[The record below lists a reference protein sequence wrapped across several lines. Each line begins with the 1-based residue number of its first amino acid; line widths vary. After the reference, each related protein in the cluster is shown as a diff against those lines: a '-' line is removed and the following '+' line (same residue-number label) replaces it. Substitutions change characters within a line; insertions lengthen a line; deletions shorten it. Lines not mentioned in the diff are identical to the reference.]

1 MSNRVVSMLGFKPE
15 ELIGHPEFWDS
26 RVHPD
31 DLRHYLAE
39 VPHLW
44 KDGQHAF
51 EYRFLHKDGTYR
63 WIREEAKVIRDAA
76 GKPVEVIGY
85 WTDVTELRQLE
96 AELVK
101 SQRFATIGETAT
113 MVGHDL
119 RNPLQAITGIA
130 YLAKKG
136 LKSRKPAEKKTVEG
150 LLESIDEQV
159 LYMDKIVSDLHDYA
173 QPLTPKF
180 TETSLPDL
188 VKTVL
193 STVRVPTT
201 VRVSVETEKGSPNV
215 LIDSYLMR
223 RVLTNLVINAMQAMP
238 KGGKLAIRASKKGE
252 TATVSVQDTGTGIP
266 EEHMHKLFNP
276 FFTTKAKG
284 QGLGLAVCKRL
295 VEAQGGEITVESKPG
310 KGTTFTASIPQ
321 RKNVR

>member
-1 MSNRVVSMLGFKPE
+1 
-15 ELIGHPEFWDS
+15 
-26 RVHPD
+26 
-31 DLRHYLAE
+31 
-39 VPHLW
+39 
-44 KDGQHAF
+44 
-51 EYRFLHKDGTYR
+51 
-63 WIREEAKVIRDAA
+63 
-76 GKPVEVIGY
+76 
-85 WTDVTELRQLE
+85 
-96 AELVK
+96 
-101 SQRFATIGETAT
+101 

-130 YLAKKG
+130 YLAKRG
-136 LKSRKPAEKKTVEG
+136 LKSRKPAEKKAVEG

-193 STVRVPTT
+193 SAVRVPTT
-201 VRVSVETEKGSPNV
+201 VRVSVETEKGSPNM
-215 LIDSYLMR
+215 LIDSHLMR
-223 RVLTNLVINAMQAMP
+223 RVLTNLVINAIQAMP

-252 TATVSVQDTGTGIP
+252 TATVSVQDTGTGIS
-266 EEHMHKLFNP
+266 EEDMHKLFSI

-295 VEAQGGEITVESKPG
+295 VEAQGGKITVESKPG
-310 KGTTFTASIPQ
+310 KGTTFTVSIPQ

>member
-1 MSNRVVSMLGFKPE
+1 MAGAPKEQIVGSVCHKYVCPAEKGRCPITDLGQTVDNAERVFLRANGKATPVMKSVRRIVLGGQEHLLESFIDITEHKKLE
-15 ELIGHPEFWDS
+15 AQ
-26 RVHPD
+26 
-31 DLRHYLAE
+31 LAE
-39 VPHLW
+39 
-44 KDGQHAF
+44 
-51 EYRFLHKDGTYR
+51 
-63 WIREEAKVIRDAA
+63 
-76 GKPVEVIGY
+76 
-85 WTDVTELRQLE
+85 
-96 AELVK
+96 
-101 SQRFATIGETAT
+101 SQRFAAIGETAT
-113 MVGHDL
+113 MIGHDL
-119 RNPLQAITGIA
+119 RNPLQAITSIA

-136 LKSRKPAEKKTVEG
+136 LKSSKPEEKREVEG

-173 QPLTPKF
+173 QSLTPKS

-193 STVRVPTT
+193 STVKVPTT
-201 VRVSVETEKGSPNV
+201 VKVSVEIPKGFPNV

-223 RVLTNLVINAMQAMP
+223 RVLTNLVINAIQAMP
-238 KGGKLAIRASKKGE
+238 KGGRLVIRTSKKEE

-266 EEHMHKLFNP
+266 EEDMHKLFNP

-295 VEAQGGEITVESKPG
+295 VEAQGGKITVESKPG
-310 KGTTFTASIPQ
+310 KGTTFTTSIPQ